1 MCKTNKLAWQVIVHR
16 VVSWSARQV
25 GWDLYI
31 HNKSF
36 TLRRERECKRVEIRC
51 RVCHHTRLGFKRE
64 TKGVSLGITLGV
76 GQIILGFF
84 LDRLYQIESHGH
96 KKIFEN

>member
-1 MCKTNKLAWQVIVHR
+1 MRI
-16 VVSWSARQV
+16 
-25 GWDLYI
+25 
-31 HNKSF
+31 
-36 TLRRERECKRVEIRC
+36 
-51 RVCHHTRLGFKRE
+51 CHHTRLGFKRE

-96 KKIFEN
+96 KKIFENWVELGVNSCNPIEIYSISYSCIGSV